1 MFCLD
6 INLRYSNLNF
16 LNKKIMNVF
25 KKIALVITVIA
36 MFASC
41 QSKPDVNKI
50 LANSETRK
58 ELIDSIAANSKMS
71 NEMMEALMNR
81 KNGNMMQE
89 YHQKMMKMMKDNPE
103 MKKNMMEMSKS
114 DSSMVCPMCGKMMG
128 NDHMMDT
135 MKKMHN

>member
-1 MFCLD
+1 
-6 INLRYSNLNF
+6 
-16 LNKKIMNVF
+16 MNVF

-128 NDHMMDT
+128 NDNMMDT